1 MIVMLTNNNQAV
13 IKNLA
18 RASLKHNRRR
28 YLVIFLAILLSAFML
43 FSVLTVGVTY
53 FKMWKI
59 QNLRLNGA
67 EFDAIMYGATDEQ
80 MEKLRDNADIT
91 EVGVLAIAGFIDGS
105 EKNDMADTSLAWVDD
120 TFWDKMQ
127 APARKYV
134 KGRYPTKKNEVMVTP
149 KALKECGL
157 SDYGIGD
164 SFRVKWTNPQGVQ
177 QDLDFTICGIWDGYG
192 TKNTFYV
199 SKAFYDASGWSI
211 DSVSSGRIMM
221 NFRQKIMTTEQQ
233 NTFITSMNL
242 SKRQRIFF
250 MTELGNS
257 VPLYLGLLALLL
269 VTCVCAYLLIYN
281 IMYLSVTGN
290 IRYYGLLQTVGM
302 TGRQIYRLIYRQMLI
317 VGVSGMVLGIAGGC
331 SISFFVIP
339 SLVKAFGT
347 RDQVQVVFHPAIF
360 ALTVLLVASTVYV
373 GSRKPAKIAV
383 TVTPIEA
390 NRYQAETLVRGK
402 KHHTHE
408 NGNVIWQMSIRKI
421 SVEKKKTFISILS
434 LAAGLS
440 VFVCVITLLRSQGPR
455 TIVSSAWNDDME
467 ISNRLLGKENT
478 KWKEVMDDAFL
489 QKLADTDGVREM
501 HTVTTAQAMVPWE
514 PEFADK
520 WMREFYEMWM
530 EISYE
535 DEKKEYQEHPENFG
549 TVLVGIDE
557 KNFEILNESLEQ
569 SIDAKAF
576 QQGKICV
583 IYRDGLSFE
592 DRELVGKTLHAA
604 ELGNEDHA
612 FSFEIAGV
620 TDDSTM
626 TGPIAGYPPTIIISQ
641 DALAALHLDTYT
653 YKACVYYDRA
663 YDVATQRRVE
673 QIVADSKDAKC
684 LKMES
689 KIESMKELKAA
700 QGNMTGVGIGISL
713 ILAIIGVMNYINTII
728 GNIANRRK
736 ELAILESIGMTRKQM
751 NHMLM
756 REGSIYVFGAIL
768 VTIVVGLPVTWGLY
782 QSMNYMNVPFF
793 LPIGPICVVVLALLV
808 ICVGAPLILLNVLCK
823 KGSVVE
829 RIRQSDE

>member
-1 MIVMLTNNNQAV
+1 MITMLSNNNQVV

-18 RASLKHNRRR
+18 KASLVHNRRR
-28 YLVIFLAILLSAFML
+28 YLVMFLAILLSAFML
-43 FSVLTVGVTY
+43 FSVLTVGATY
-53 FKMWKI
+53 FKMWRI

-67 EFDAIMYGATDEQ
+67 EFDAIMYGATDAQ
-80 MEKLRDNADIT
+80 LEKLKSNADIT
-91 EVGVLAIAGFIDGS
+91 DVGVLAIAGFIDGS
-105 EKNDMADTSLAWVDD
+105 EKNDMADTSLVWVDD
-120 TFWDKMQ
+120 TYWNKMQ
-127 APARKYV
+127 APAKKYV
-134 KGRYPTKKNEVMVTP
+134 KGHYPEKKNEVMVTP
-149 KALKECGL
+149 KALEECGIR
-157 SDYGIGD
+157 DYGIGD
-164 SFRVKWTNPQGVQ
+164 SFRVKWTDTQSVQ
-177 QDLDFTICGIWDGYG
+177 HNLDFTICGIWDGYG
-192 TKNTFYV
+192 PRNMLYV
-199 SKAFYDASGWSI
+199 SKSFYDTSGWSL

-233 NTFITSMNL
+233 NAFTTSMNL
-242 SKRQRIFF
+242 SKKQKIFF

-257 VPLYLGLLALLL
+257 LPLYLGLLVLLL

-317 VGVSGMVLGIAGGC
+317 VGAGGIVLGIAGGC
-331 SISFFVIP
+331 GISFFVIP
-339 SLVKAFGT
+339 SLVKAFGI
-347 RDQVQVVFHPAIF
+347 RDKVQVVFHPVIF
-360 ALTVLLVASTVYV
+360 VLTILLVVATIYI
-373 GSRKPAKIAV
+373 GSRKTAKIAV
-383 TVTPIEA
+383 TVSPIEA
-390 NRYQAETLVRGK
+390 NRYQTKTQGR
-402 KHHTHE
+402 
-408 NGNVIWQMSIRKI
+408 
-421 SVEKKKTFISILS
+421 KKKTIISILS

-455 TIVSSAWNDDME
+455 TIVSSAWNDDLE
-467 ISNRLLGKENT
+467 ISNRILSKDNA
-478 KWKEVMDDAFL
+478 KWREIVDDDFL
-489 QKLADTDGVREM
+489 QKLADTEGVQEV
-501 HTVTTAQAMVPWE
+501 HTITTAQAMVPWE
-514 PEFADK
+514 PEFADM

-549 TVLVGIDE
+549 TVLVGIDN

-569 SIDAKAF
+569 PIDAKAF
-576 QQGKICV
+576 QQGKTCV
-583 IYRDGLSFE
+583 IYRDGLAVK
-592 DRELVGKTLHAA
+592 DRDLIGKTVYAA
-604 ELGNEDHA
+604 ELGNGNHA

-653 YKACVYYDRA
+653 YKTCVYYNKA
-663 YDVATQRRVE
+663 YDTATQSRVE
-673 QIVADSKDAKC
+673 QIVADSKDARC
-684 LKMES
+684 MKMVS
-689 KIESMKELKAA
+689 KIESMEELKAA

-713 ILAIIGVMNYINTII
+713 ILAVIGVMNYINTII

-751 NHMLM
+751 NHMFM
-756 REGSIYVFGAIL
+756 REGSAYALGSIL
-768 VTIVVGLPVTWGLY
+768 VTIVVGLPITWGLY

-793 LPIGPICVVVLALLV
+793 LPIGPISIVVFLLLV
-808 ICVGAPLILLNVLCK
+808 ICVGAPLISLNAMCK
-823 KGSVVE
+823 TGSVVE

>member
-1 MIVMLTNNNQAV
+1 
-13 IKNLA
+13 
-18 RASLKHNRRR
+18 
-28 YLVIFLAILLSAFML
+28 
-43 FSVLTVGVTY
+43 
-53 FKMWKI
+53 
-59 QNLRLNGA
+59 
-67 EFDAIMYGATDEQ
+67 
-80 MEKLRDNADIT
+80 
-91 EVGVLAIAGFIDGS
+91 
-105 EKNDMADTSLAWVDD
+105 
-120 TFWDKMQ
+120 
-127 APARKYV
+127 
-134 KGRYPTKKNEVMVTP
+134 
-149 KALKECGL
+149 
-157 SDYGIGD
+157 
-164 SFRVKWTNPQGVQ
+164 
-177 QDLDFTICGIWDGYG
+177 
-192 TKNTFYV
+192 
-199 SKAFYDASGWSI
+199 
-211 DSVSSGRIMM
+211 
-221 NFRQKIMTTEQQ
+221 
-233 NTFITSMNL
+233 
-242 SKRQRIFF
+242 
-250 MTELGNS
+250 
-257 VPLYLGLLALLL
+257 
-269 VTCVCAYLLIYN
+269 
-281 IMYLSVTGN
+281 
-290 IRYYGLLQTVGM
+290 M

-339 SLVKAFGT
+339 SLVKAFGI

-663 YDVATQRRVE
+663 YDAATQRRVE

-756 REGSIYVFGAIL
+756 REGSIYAFGAIL

-793 LPIGPICVVVLALLV
+793 LPIGPIGVVVLALLV

>member
-1 MIVMLTNNNQAV
+1 MITMLSNNNQVV

-18 RASLKHNRRR
+18 KASLVHNRRR
-28 YLVIFLAILLSAFML
+28 YLVMFLAILLSAFML
-43 FSVLTVGVTY
+43 FSVLTVGATY
-53 FKMWKI
+53 FKMWRI

-67 EFDAIMYGATDEQ
+67 EFDAIMYSATDAQ
-80 MEKLRDNADIT
+80 LEKLKSNADIT
-91 EVGVLAIAGFIDGS
+91 DVGVLAIAGFIDGS
-105 EKNDMADTSLAWVDD
+105 EKNDMADTSLVWVDD
-120 TFWDKMQ
+120 TYWNKMQ
-127 APARKYV
+127 APAKKYV
-134 KGRYPTKKNEVMVTP
+134 KGHYPEKKNEVMVTP
-149 KALKECGL
+149 KALEECGIR
-157 SDYGIGD
+157 DYGIGD
-164 SFRVKWTNPQGVQ
+164 SFRVKWTDTQSVQ
-177 QDLDFTICGIWDGYG
+177 HNLDFTICGIWDGYG
-192 TKNTFYV
+192 PRNMLYV
-199 SKAFYDASGWSI
+199 SKSFYDTSGWSL

-221 NFRQKIMTTEQQ
+221 NFRQKIMTTAQQ
-233 NTFITSMNL
+233 NAFTTSMNL
-242 SKRQRIFF
+242 SKKQKIFF

-257 VPLYLGLLALLL
+257 LPLYLGLLALLL

-317 VGVSGMVLGIAGGC
+317 VGAGGIVLGIAGGC
-331 SISFFVIP
+331 GISFFVIP
-339 SLVKAFGT
+339 SLVKAFGI
-347 RDQVQVVFHPAIF
+347 RDKVQVVFHPAIF
-360 ALTVLLVASTVYV
+360 VLTVLLVAATIYI
-373 GSRKPAKIAV
+373 GRRKPVKIAV
-383 TVTPIEA
+383 TVSPIEA
-390 NRYQAETLVRGK
+390 NRYSTEIMPHGK
-402 KHHTHE
+402 THLTRE
-408 NGNVIWQMSIRKI
+408 KGNVIGHMGARK
-421 SVEKKKTFISILS
+421 VFAEKKKTLISILS
-434 LAAGLS
+434 LAVGLS

-467 ISNRLLGKENT
+467 ISNRLLSKDGA
-478 KWKEVMDDAFL
+478 KWKEVMDDVFL
-489 QKLADTDGVREM
+489 QKIANTDGVQEV
-501 HTVTTAQAMVPWE
+501 HTVTTAQAMIPWE

-549 TVLVGIDE
+549 TVLVGIDN

-569 SIDAKAF
+569 PIDAKAF
-576 QQGKICV
+576 QQGKTCV
-583 IYRDGLSFE
+583 IYRDGLAVK
-592 DRELVGKTLHAA
+592 DRDLIGKTVYAA
-604 ELGNEDHA
+604 ELGNGNHA

-653 YKACVYYDRA
+653 YKTCVYYNKA
-663 YDVATQRRVE
+663 YDTATQSRVE
-673 QIVADSKDAKC
+673 QIVADSKDARC
-684 LKMES
+684 MKMVS
-689 KIESMKELKAA
+689 KIESMEELKAA

-713 ILAIIGVMNYINTII
+713 ILAVIGVMNYINTII

-751 NHMLM
+751 NHMFM
-756 REGSIYVFGAIL
+756 REGSAYALGSIL
-768 VTIVVGLPVTWGLY
+768 VTIVVGLPITWGLY

-793 LPIGPICVVVLALLV
+793 LPIGPISIVVFLLLV
-808 ICVGAPLILLNVLCK
+808 ICVGAPLISLNAMCK
-823 KGSVVE
+823 TGSVVE

>member
-1 MIVMLTNNNQAV
+1 MITMLSNNNQVV

-18 RASLKHNRRR
+18 KASLVHNRRR
-28 YLVIFLAILLSAFML
+28 YLVMFLAILLSAFML
-43 FSVLTVGVTY
+43 FSVLTVGATY
-53 FKMWKI
+53 FKMWRI

-67 EFDAIMYGATDEQ
+67 EFDAIMYGATDAQ
-80 MEKLRDNADIT
+80 LEKLKSNADIT
-91 EVGVLAIAGFIDGS
+91 DVGVLAIAGFIDGS
-105 EKNDMADTSLAWVDD
+105 EKNDMADTSLVWVDD
-120 TFWDKMQ
+120 TYWNKMQ
-127 APARKYV
+127 APAKKYV
-134 KGRYPTKKNEVMVTP
+134 KGHYPEKKNEVRVTP
-149 KALKECGL
+149 KALEECGIR
-157 SDYGIGD
+157 DYGIGD
-164 SFRVKWTNPQGVQ
+164 SFRVKWTDTQSVQ
-177 QDLDFTICGIWDGYG
+177 HNLDFTICGIWDGYG
-192 TKNTFYV
+192 PRNMLYV
-199 SKAFYDASGWSI
+199 SKSFYDTSGWSL

-221 NFRQKIMTTEQQ
+221 NFRQKIMTTAQQ
-233 NTFITSMNL
+233 NAFTTSMNL
-242 SKRQRIFF
+242 SKKQKIFF

-257 VPLYLGLLALLL
+257 LPLYLGLLALLL

-317 VGVSGMVLGIAGGC
+317 VGAGGIVLGIAGGC
-331 SISFFVIP
+331 GISFFVIP
-339 SLVKAFGT
+339 SLVKAFGI
-347 RDQVQVVFHPAIF
+347 RDKVQVVFHPAIF
-360 ALTVLLVASTVYV
+360 VLTVLLVAATIYI

-383 TVTPIEA
+383 TVSPIEA
-390 NRYQAETLVRGK
+390 NRYSTEIMPHGK
-402 KHHTHE
+402 THLTRE
-408 NGNVIWQMSIRKI
+408 KGNVIGHMGARK
-421 SVEKKKTFISILS
+421 VFAEKKKTLISILS
-434 LAAGLS
+434 LAVGLS

-467 ISNRLLGKENT
+467 ISNRLLSKDGA
-478 KWKEVMDDAFL
+478 KWKEVMDDVFL
-489 QKLADTDGVREM
+489 QKIANTDGVQEV
-501 HTVTTAQAMVPWE
+501 HTVTTAQAMIPWE

-549 TVLVGIDE
+549 TVLVGIDN

-569 SIDAKAF
+569 PIDAKAF
-576 QQGKICV
+576 QQGKTCV
-583 IYRDGLSFE
+583 IYRDGLAVK
-592 DRELVGKTLHAA
+592 DRDLIGKTVYAA
-604 ELGNEDHA
+604 ELGNGNHA

-653 YKACVYYDRA
+653 YKTCVYYNKA
-663 YDVATQRRVE
+663 YDTATQSRVE
-673 QIVADSKDAKC
+673 QIVADSKDARCMK
-684 LKMES
+684 LVS
-689 KIESMKELKAA
+689 KLESMEELNAA

-713 ILAIIGVMNYINTII
+713 ILAVIGVMNYINTII

-751 NHMLM
+751 NHMFM
-756 REGSIYVFGAIL
+756 REGSAYALGSIL
-768 VTIVVGLPVTWGLY
+768 VTIVVGLPITWGLY

-793 LPIGPICVVVLALLV
+793 LPIGPISIVVFLLLV
-808 ICVGAPLILLNVLCK
+808 ICVGAPLISLNAMCK
-823 KGSVVE
+823 TGSVVE